1 MAVYGEV
8 AFGLDTEK
16 VLMLNIK
23 RISILLNKVYFI
35 SRLYGKFFISF
46 SLENASSHFAIAC
59 LLTPIL
65 SATSSW
71 DRFYD
76 IFLV

>member
-1 MAVYGEV
+1 M
-8 AFGLDTEK
+8 DTEK

-46 SLENASSHFAIAC
+46 SLENASFHFAIAC